1 MDGIRLPTAAN
12 DLDELWSA
20 SSGQPI
26 GSHHSGPVHVSIQA
40 GRMLIAQ
47 RNPAAVMAVTSEDS
61 VLGQYLISVLGKPTV
76 ISGSVLA
83 WRR

>member
-1 MDGIRLPTAAN
+1 
-12 DLDELWSA
+12 
-20 SSGQPI
+20 
-26 GSHHSGPVHVSIQA
+26 
-40 GRMLIAQ
+40 MLIAQ